1 MYMKTMRFFILSMFV
16 CFATTTCLVAE
27 QKDEA
32 VLIRIEDREVTRSE
46 FEKIYRRNNLDLMVN
61 DPKEVDEYLE
71 MYINFRLKV
80 MEAKSIGLDTN
91 ESFIQELQGYR
102 QQLAQQYLRDREVT
116 EALVREAWERSQYDI
131 RASHLLINLDA
142 YAPPEDT
149 LEVYTRIMELRQRA
163 MEGESFAGLAI
174 EYSDDPSARDTE
186 ASGNRP
192 PRKGNAGD
200 LGYFSALNM
209 VYPFESAA
217 YNTPVGE
224 ISGPVR
230 TNFGYHLVK
239 VVNRQPAM
247 GTARVAHIMLMT
259 PDGTEKDELL
269 EKEQQINDL
278 YQRIMAGE
286 DFGELAGEYSED
298 RQSAQRNG
306 EMPSFTSNRMVPQFI
321 GAINDLDEPGDVSPP
336 VRSDFGWHIIKLIE
350 KTPPPSFDEAYD
362 NLRRRIE
369 RDARAQ
375 LSETVVIDR
384 LKEEYGFTYDMDA
397 LRDFYEVVD
406 ETIFQGEWDKT
417 GTSELD
423 RQLISF
429 GSKVLGQQDF
439 AKFLY
444 DKQRSQD
451 AENIPSYV
459 YRRYNEFVKENILA
473 YENERLEEKYPEFKR
488 VMQEYHDG
496 ILLFEITDQEVWS
509 KATADTAGLKSFFET
524 HKDRYEAGELRE
536 VRGLVI
542 ADYQNYLEEQW
553 IEVLRNKYSVYVD
566 EELLKT
572 IRFD

>member
-1 MYMKTMRFFILSMFV
+1 MKMMRFFILSMFV
-16 CFATTTCLVAE
+16 YGCATTTPLVVE
-27 QKDEA
+27 QHDDP
-32 VLIRIEDREVTRSE
+32 VLLRIEDSEVTRSE

-80 MEAKSIGLDTN
+80 REAKSLGLDTN
-91 ESFIQELQGYR
+91 ESFIEELQGYR

-149 LEVYTRIMELRQRA
+149 LAVYNKIMELRQRA
-163 MEGESFAGLAI
+163 LDGESFAGLAT
-174 EYSDDPSARDTE
+174 EYSDDTHARDTE
-186 ASGNRP
+186 ATGNRP

-224 ISGPVR
+224 ISLPVR
-230 TNFGYHLVK
+230 TSFGYHLVK
-239 VVNRQPAM
+239 VANRQPAM

-259 PDGTEKDELL
+259 PDGTEEDELI

-278 YQRIMAGE
+278 YKSILSGE
-286 DFGELAGEYSED
+286 DFGELAAEYSDD
-298 RQSAQRNG
+298 RQSAQRKG
-306 EMPSFTSNRMVPQFI
+306 ELPAFNSNRMVPQFI
-321 GAINDLDEPGDVSPP
+321 EAINDLDEPGDISPP

-362 NLRRRIE
+362 NLKRRIE
-369 RDARAQ
+369 RDARSQ

-384 LKEEYGFTYDMDA
+384 LKEEYGFTYDINA

-406 ETIFQGEWDKT
+406 ESIFRSEWDKT
-417 GTSELD
+417 EAGGLD
-423 RQLISF
+423 KQLISF
-429 GSKVLGQQDF
+429 GSKVMGQQDF

-444 DKQRSQD
+444 EKQRNQD
-451 AENIPSYV
+451 AENIASYV
-459 YRRYNEFVKENILA
+459 YRRYNEFVKEHILA

-509 KATADTAGLKSFFET
+509 RATADSDGLRAFFEAN
-524 HKDRYEAGELRE
+524 KDRYDAEEMRE

-542 ADYQNYLEEQW
+542 ADYQNYLEKQW
-553 IEVLRNKYSVYVD
+553 IEELRNKYSVYVD
-566 EELLKT
+566 EELLET
-572 IRFD
+572 ICFD